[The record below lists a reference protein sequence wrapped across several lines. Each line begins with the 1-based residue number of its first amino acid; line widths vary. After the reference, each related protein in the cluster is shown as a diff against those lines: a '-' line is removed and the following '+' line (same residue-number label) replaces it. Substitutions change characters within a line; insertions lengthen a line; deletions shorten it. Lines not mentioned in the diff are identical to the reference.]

1 METYNQRKLVGKLN
15 EAASIIAKKGRTYV
29 GPGYVFASYVPINIV
44 DVIEK
49 KHHIMTV
56 KEWLANKKNTNYM
69 QAKVDF
75 GEFTPRQEIES
86 RYAAKKINDKFYG
99 VVNVQEL
106 DTK

>member
-1 METYNQRKLVGKLN
+1 METYNQRRLVGKLN

-29 GPGYVFASYVPINIV
+29 GPGYVFAPYVPINIV
-44 DVIEK
+44 DIIGE

-56 KEWLANKKNTNYM
+56 KEWLIYKKNK
-69 QAKVDF
+69 QIDI
-75 GEFTPRQEIES
+75 GEFTPRQAIES
-86 RYAAKKINDKFYG
+86 RYATKKINDKFYG

>member
-1 METYNQRKLVGKLN
+1 MHNQRKLVGKIN
-15 EAASIIAKKGRTYV
+15 EAANVIAKKGRTYV
-29 GPGYVFASYVPINIV
+29 GPEYIWAPYVPINIV
-44 DVIEK
+44 DVIEE

-56 KEWLANKKNTNYM
+56 KEWLTNKKNK
-69 QAKVDF
+69 QIDI
-75 GEFTPRQEIES
+75 GEFTPRQAIES